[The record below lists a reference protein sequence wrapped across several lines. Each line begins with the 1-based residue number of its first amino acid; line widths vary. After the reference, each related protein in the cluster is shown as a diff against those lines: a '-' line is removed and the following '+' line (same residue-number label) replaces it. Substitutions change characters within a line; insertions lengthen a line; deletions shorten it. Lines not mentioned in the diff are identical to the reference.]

1 MDTLLTKDGRAIMK
15 ALDIL
20 KTQECGY
27 ADLVDKILA
36 DMGKMQQVKSRKSAS
51 KHFVHI
57 IIG

>member
-1 MDTLLTKDGRAIMK
+1 MLTKDGRAIMK